1 MDLDSLVDTPL
12 HPIHDITPK
21 EAMWTRIRADYTP
34 SDRPSYMA
42 CAIPDGN
49 NLAPAV
55 KAAVAKRSRH
65 LTSLICQL
73 CTGHC
78 FNANYSDNFRTNAGD
93 NTTCP
98 CTHTPRQPNHP
109 YPHRQIHRHMKEH
122 VIFHC
127 VKTTSARERYLR
139 GLGSLCVIF
148 QSQDLTSRLCDFL
161 THTESSLFRPLPG
174 PPSETPEPRPE
185 PWPDPHM

>member
-1 MDLDSLVDTPL
+1 MNKTRRRARAQTRPRARTRCARQLTLKPHRDNDITYDTRSLMSEYLCVHDSLTIMFCHFHRAWLGTPSREDIQGLATDLDSLADTPL

-34 SDRPSYMA
+34 SDRPSHMA
-42 CAIPDGN
+42 CVIPNGN
-49 NLAPAV
+49 TLAPAV

-78 FNANYSDNFRTNAGD
+78 FDANYSDNFRASAND

-98 CTHTPRQPNHP
+98 CTHTPCRPNHP
-109 YPHRQIHRHMKEH
+109 HPHR
-122 VIFHC
+122 
-127 VKTTSARERYLR
+127 
-139 GLGSLCVIF
+139 
-148 QSQDLTSRLCDFL
+148 
-161 THTESSLFRPLPG
+161 
-174 PPSETPEPRPE
+174 
-185 PWPDPHM
+185 